1 MELRNTK
8 VYKNLIMFYL
18 LNQWMFIL
26 PLIIIAIIIISILF
40 FNSLII
46 TIISSISSFLFIK
59 PLKKL
64 HNQKLLKRREN
75 EFMIFIYSLSSLL
88 SIGKSFESAFMT
100 SVIEMQNEGSVYVLL
115 KDLEHI
121 IVCFEMNM
129 SITDALSTLTTKY
142 PIETLLNFSKIVEV
156 AIIQGGSIESIIES
170 TVTMIREKNDVENEL
185 EVIITQKKFELII
198 LLSFVPL
205 MILYLRIVTSDF
217 EDLMYGS
224 ISGKGIMLICLLLYL
239 ASGYIGKKIVSI
251 KV

>member
-1 MELRNTK
+1 MELGKTI

-26 PLIIIAIIIISILF
+26 PLIILAIIIISVLF
-40 FNSLII
+40 FNSIII
-46 TIISSISSFLFIK
+46 TILTSLSSFLFIK
-59 PLKKL
+59 PLKKI

-88 SIGKSFESAFMT
+88 SIGKSFESAFAT
-100 SVIEMQNEGSVYVLL
+100 SVEEMQNEGSVYVLL

-121 IVCFEMNM
+121 TVCFEINM
-129 SITDALSTLTTKY
+129 SITDALSTLTVKY
-142 PIETLLNFSKIVEV
+142 PIETLLNFSKIVEIAV
-156 AIIQGGSIESIIES
+156 TQGGSIESIIES

-205 MILYLRIVTSDF
+205 MILYLRLVTSDF
-217 EDLMYGS
+217 VELMYGS
-224 ISGKGIMLICLLLYL
+224 ISGMGIMLICLLLYL
-239 ASGYIGKKIVSI
+239 ISGYIGYKIVSI